1 VTIKQVKVY
10 SPGSIANLG
19 PGFDVFAIAIENMGD
34 YVTLGTIKE
43 SKIIIK
49 LGGIGSELIPIN
61 NSHNSAGAI
70 LEYVKQVKGIKY
82 GFKVDIQKG
91 VPPGMGLG
99 SSGSS
104 AAGTAYA
111 LNNLLELGLT
121 DEELVRLASIGE
133 SAIAGS
139 PHADNVSGS
148 LFGGFVMVDKDFN
161 VVRLEAPDI
170 GIVVVAPHINI
181 DNKTKAARELLP
193 DKVYLKDAVYNIG
206 NASKM
211 AVAVALNDPILFG
224 KSISDHVIE
233 PHRSKMIP
241 HFWEV
246 KEAALKAGA
255 YGCSIAGGGP
265 SIFAIGDDL
274 EYIGDAMVA
283 AFQDVESDLYI
294 TKPSNLGVREV

>member
-1 VTIKQVKVY
+1 VTIKQIKVF

-19 PGFDVFAIAIENMGD
+19 PGFDVFAIALENMGD
-34 YVTLGTIKE
+34 YVTLNTISE
-43 SKIIIK
+43 SKIIIEIS
-49 LGGIGSELIPIN
+49 GIGAEMIPID
-61 NSHNSAGAI
+61 NSRNSAGAI
-70 LEYVKQVKGIKY
+70 LEYIKQVKGIKH

-91 VPPGMGLG
+91 VPPGKGLG

-111 LNNLLELGLT
+111 VNQLLELGLS

-139 PHADNVSGS
+139 PHADNVSAS
-148 LFGGFVMVDKDFN
+148 LFGGFVMVDQDFK
-161 VVRLEAPDI
+161 VVRLDAIDI
-170 GIVVVAPHINI
+170 GIVVVAPCFNI
-181 DNKTKAARELLP
+181 ENKTKAARELLP

-211 AVAVALNDPILFG
+211 AVAVAINDPVLFG
-224 KSISDHVIE
+224 SSISDHVIE
-233 PHRSKMIP
+233 PYRAKMIP

-265 SIFAIGDDL
+265 SVFAMGDDI
-274 EYIGDAMVA
+274 ESIGEAMVA
-283 AFQDVESDLYI
+283 AFQDVDSNLYF
-294 TKPSNLGVREV
+294 TRPSNLGVREV